1 LSDQLYD
8 AATVVS
14 EPNGQC
20 LSAVYEQLLDNF
32 MPRSKLKGAA
42 EILQEAKDAFRASV
56 GISSSDGYSSV
67 WPVVMDPADW
77 AQALGSSFAQANPA
91 ENPDN
96 INMMIQDK
104 SNTLRMLTAQLDAHS
119 DAEDEVMKLKRKV
132 EEMGKILEVANADL
146 HSKYSETTIAL
157 AKVGANDKLAALV
170 KDKNP
175 NGTVEDMSKQLT
187 AVCRTFLRTFVKRS
201 EIRNIV
207 LR

>member
-1 LSDQLYD
+1 
-8 AATVVS
+8 
-14 EPNGQC
+14 
-20 LSAVYEQLLDNF
+20 
-32 MPRSKLKGAA
+32 
-42 EILQEAKDAFRASV
+42 
-56 GISSSDGYSSV
+56 
-67 WPVVMDPADW
+67 
-77 AQALGSSFAQANPA
+77 
-91 ENPDN
+91 
-96 INMMIQDK
+96 
-104 SNTLRMLTAQLDAHS
+104 MLTAQLDAHS